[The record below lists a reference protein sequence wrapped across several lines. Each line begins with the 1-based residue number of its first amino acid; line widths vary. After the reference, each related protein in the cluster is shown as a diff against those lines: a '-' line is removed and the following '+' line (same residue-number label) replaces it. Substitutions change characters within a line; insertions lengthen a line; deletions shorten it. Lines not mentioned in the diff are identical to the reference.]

1 MYAVVSF
8 TDHYGKLVEKTV
20 EVEASGNY
28 SIVRVEGMAI
38 ADYRGL
44 VTCKLYSAEG
54 AELGSTIDSIESY
67 AARMVS
73 ALQKNGVD
81 LGDAIMKLGA
91 SSYAFFH

>member
-1 MYAVVSF
+1 MPI
-8 TDHYGKLVEKTV
+8 
-20 EVEASGNY
+20 EADGSY
-28 SIVRVEGMAI
+28 TIVRVEGMAI

-44 VTCKLYSAEG
+44 VTCKLYSASG

-67 AARMVS
+67 ASRMAS